1 MPTYTDFTI
10 KFTISQP
17 ALIVNGVEI
26 EAVSQEAIIAFGRW
40 FKGDKGDKGDPGSG
54 ADYDLA
60 TNEDIDNLF
69 D

>member
-17 ALIVNGVEI
+17 ALIINGVEI

-40 FKGDKGDKGDPGSG
+40 FKGDKGDKGDP
-54 ADYDLA
+54 APFDYDIA
-60 TNEDIDNLF
+60 TNEDIDDLF
-69 D
+69 

>member
-40 FKGDKGDKGDPGSG
+40 FKGDKGDP
-54 ADYDLA
+54 APFDYDIA
-60 TNEDIDNLF
+60 TNEDIDELF
-69 D
+69 